1 MADASGPKV
10 KWIREQ
16 PSFLLCPLD
25 GLEKTKGNRAWS
37 SQKIV
42 SRECEGG
49 YLRPSGWKMKD
60 KLHKILVVDDDLK
73 MCELLSDILKDEGFS
88 VTTSRDSLKASG
100 ILNKEEFDVILTDL
114 KMHGMDGIDL
124 LDEAKRAAPLTP
136 VIIMTAFG
144 TIETAIK
151 AMKMGAYDYVL
162 KSDQTDELVLTV
174 KKALEHRLLKK
185 EIVWLKKR
193 LESESQFHHLIGK
206 SPSMKKV
213 YETIEMISDAS
224 CNILITGESGT
235 GKELVAK
242 AIHDH
247 SNRKE
252 GPFVAVNCA
261 AVPETIIES
270 ELFGYKK
277 GAFTDAKSDKK
288 GLIFE
293 ADEGTLFLDEITEMP
308 PTLQAK
314 LLRVIEEKEVRPLGD
329 TVSYLVD
336 LRIISTSNRDLK
348 SFIQEGKFRED
359 LYYRMKVIDI
369 ELPPLRERKED
380 IPLLVQHF
388 IHKFGKELKKKISTI
403 SEDALKALLDYSWPG
418 NVRELENVIQ
428 RAMILGQHET
438 LLSVDFPDSIIEQ
451 KREGDILEKAVQERY
466 SFNQLLK
473 EYIKKMMIETG
484 GNKTEVSKILEIDR
498 KTLYRKMKKL

>member
-1 MADASGPKV
+1 
-10 KWIREQ
+10 
-16 PSFLLCPLD
+16 
-25 GLEKTKGNRAWS
+25 
-37 SQKIV
+37 
-42 SRECEGG
+42 
-49 YLRPSGWKMKD
+49 MKD
-60 KLHKILVVDDDLK
+60 KRHKILVVDDDLK
-73 MCELLSDILKDEGFS
+73 MCELLSEILKDEGFS

-124 LDEAKRAAPLTP
+124 LDEAKEAAPLTP

-162 KSDQTDELVLTV
+162 KSDQADELLLTV
-174 KKALEHRLLKK
+174 KKALEYRLLKK
-185 EIVWLKKR
+185 EIVHLRRR
-193 LESESQFHHLIGK
+193 LESDYQFHHIIGG
-206 SPSMKKV
+206 SPPMKKV
-213 YETIEMISDAS
+213 YETIKMISDTS

-242 AIHDH
+242 AIHH

-252 GPFVAVNCA
+252 GPFIAVNCA
-261 AVPETIIES
+261 AIPETLIES

-308 PTLQAK
+308 LILQAK
-314 LLRVIEEKEVRPLGD
+314 LLRVIEEREVRPLGD
-329 TVSYLVD
+329 TVSYPVD
-336 LRIISTSNRDLK
+336 VRIISTSNRDIK

-359 LYYRMKVIDI
+359 LYYRLKVIDI

-380 IPLLVQHF
+380 ISLLIQHF
-388 IHKFGKELKKKISTI
+388 IDKFSKEMKKKISAI

-428 RAMILGQHET
+428 RAIILSQHET
-438 LLSVDFPDSIIEQ
+438 LLPVDFSDSIIGQ
-451 KREGDILEKAVQERY
+451 KRDGSILEKAIYERY

-473 EYIKKMMIETG
+473 EYIKKMMVETG
-484 GNKTEVSKILEIDR
+484 GNKTKVSEILGIDR
-498 KTLYRKMKKL
+498 KTLYRKLKEL